1 MKETVI
7 KTNRR
12 MTYTNVKK
20 ILADKDAAVIEE
32 YKELV
37 PMFEKMAELAAIL
50 RKKRMKRGSIDFDF
64 PETKVVLDE
73 DGHPAVCLYD
83 CLCNLMIDNFTL
95 FIYCHNA

>member
-1 MKETVI
+1 
-7 KTNRR
+7 

-50 RKKRMKRGSIDFDF
+50 RKR
-64 PETKVVLDE
+64 E
-73 DGHPAVCLYD
+73 
-83 CLCNLMIDNFTL
+83 
-95 FIYCHNA
+95 